1 MINMQARGVLIYI
14 VLSLK
19 TSPPPPEGGAN
30 AYGAIYP
37 GAPVKGGPKICKTR
51 ATKGVIKKILFGT
64 FFI

>member
-19 TSPPPPEGGAN
+19 TRTPRRWSKW
-30 AYGAIYP
+30 AIYP